1 MLRNGTPAP
10 GWSLTDA
17 DAQMQ
22 TLDGLRR
29 GRPLLLYFFR
39 GEFCPTTQRDLKNWA
54 DIYGRLQGVGADLV
68 AVSTDTPDRHRV
80 LRETL
85 GLPFPLLSDPG
96 FAASAAYGVYR
107 SDDTEGTQ
115 PHGEPALFVLDVDGN
130 VAFSQIQSGPKG
142 AALPAEIVL
151 IFLYMFQNGGRY

>member
-10 GWSLTDA
+10 GWALTDA
-17 DAQMQ
+17 DDKEQ
-22 TLDGLRR
+22 TLDGLRQ
-29 GRPLLLYFFR
+29 GKPLLVYFFR

-54 DIYGRLQGVGADLV
+54 DVYSRLQSIGVGLV
-68 AVSTDTPDRHRV
+68 GISTDTPAHHCV

-85 GLPFPLLSDPG
+85 GLPFPLLSDPD
-96 FAASAAYGVYR
+96 FATSTAYGVYQ

-130 VAFSQIQSGPKG
+130 IAYSQIQSGPKG
-142 AALPAEIVL
+142 AASPAEMVL
-151 IFLYMFQNGGRY
+151 VALYMSQNGGRY